1 MNKLLKNILY
11 VLVLLKT
18 FIQMYATILLI
29 CIIPSGFT
37 LLLIGAINKSISD
50 TVASKTLFVVLLV
63 SFIFTVPLYIY
74 TLYKSKDDIKT
85 IIKK

>member
-11 VLVLLKT
+11 ALALLKT
-18 FIQMYATILLI
+18 FIQMYMTILLI
-29 CIIPSGFT
+29 CIVPAGFT
-37 LLLIGAINKSISD
+37 LLLLGAINKSIPD
-50 TVASKTLFVVLLV
+50 TVASKALFVVLLA
-63 SFIFTVPLYIY
+63 SFIFTIPLYIY

>member
-11 VLVLLKT
+11 ALALLKT
-18 FIQMYATILLI
+18 FIQMYMVILLI
-29 CIIPSGFT
+29 CIVPSGFT
-37 LLLIGAINKSISD
+37 LLLLGAINKSIPD

-63 SFIFTVPLYIY
+63 SFIFTIPLYIY

>member
-11 VLVLLKT
+11 ALALLKT
-18 FIQMYATILLI
+18 FIQMYIYILSI
-29 CIIPSGFT
+29 CIVSSGFT
-37 LLLIGAINKSISD
+37 LLWLGAINKSIPD
-50 TVASKTLFVVLLV
+50 TVASKALFVVLLV
-63 SFIFTVPLYIY
+63 AFICTIPLYIY

>member
-11 VLVLLKT
+11 ALALLKT
-18 FIQMYATILLI
+18 FIQMYIAILLI
-29 CIIPSGFT
+29 CIVPSGFT
-37 LLLIGAINKSISD
+37 LLLLGTINKSIPD
-50 TVASKTLFVVLLV
+50 TIASKTLFVVLLV
-63 SFIFTVPLYIY
+63 SFIFTIPLYIY

>member
-11 VLVLLKT
+11 ALALLKI
-18 FIQMYATILLI
+18 FIQMYSAILLI
-29 CIIPSGFT
+29 CIVPSGFT
-37 LLLIGAINKSISD
+37 LLLLGAINKSIPD
-50 TVASKTLFVVLLV
+50 TVSSNTLFVVLLV
-63 SFIFTVPLYIY
+63 SFIFTIPLYIY